1 MISCLQMSLH
11 FEQVGKPLGCPAWS
25 DEDGPREAVGLG
37 IWRRYLQAWLS
48 RGVGVT
54 HLQERKGWV
63 VAATEPGLGLRGEL
77 VPSARLAWNLRA
89 HQLTAFT

>member
-11 FEQVGKPLGCPAWS
+11 FEQVGKPVGCPAWS

-37 IWRRYLQAWLS
+37 IWRYLQAWLS

-63 VAATEPGLGLRGEL
+63 VAATEPGLGLGGEL
-77 VPSARLAWNLRA
+77 VLSELPGWLGTRGPTN
-89 HQLTAFT
+89 